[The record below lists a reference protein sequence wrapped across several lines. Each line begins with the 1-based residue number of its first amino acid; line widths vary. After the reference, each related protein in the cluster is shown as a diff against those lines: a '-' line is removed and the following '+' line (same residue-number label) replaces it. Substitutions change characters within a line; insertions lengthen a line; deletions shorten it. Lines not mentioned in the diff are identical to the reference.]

1 MSNFLNI
8 VLFIC
13 GSEIRS
19 RILSSIFFTLLKLC
33 HTYSVSTF
41 GCSPPL
47 QKEVMNN
54 KQPQNTPSQRKLY
67 KLQLQ
72 KAPALIPFI
81 LVSRGNNLFSLVK
94 TELNHL
100 SNPCYRSTKYLDNI
114 IYYQVLGLAC
124 WMSCRKYTNEI
135 TAIWETAH
143 SLEACL
149 DDLI

>member
-1 MSNFLNI
+1 
-8 VLFIC
+8 
-13 GSEIRS
+13 
-19 RILSSIFFTLLKLC
+19 
-33 HTYSVSTF
+33 
-41 GCSPPL
+41 
-47 QKEVMNN
+47 MNR
-54 KQPQNTPSQRKLY
+54 KQPQNTPSKMKLY
-67 KLQLQ
+67 NLQLHQ
-72 KAPALIPFI
+72 APALIPFI
-81 LVSRGNNLFSLVK
+81 LTSRANHLFSLVK

-100 SNPCYRSTKYLDNI
+100 SNPFYWSTKYLDNI